1 MFLKVD
7 SVMHLRGYELRIRF
21 NNGVVKDVELGSELY
36 DEEFRAL
43 RDPRLFARVRANER
57 TGALEWP
64 NGADLSPEFLF
75 DVGRSVKPAA

>member
-7 SVMHLRGYELRIRF
+7 SVVHLRNYELRVLF
-21 NNGVVKDVELGSELY
+21 NNGIVKDVELGCELD

-43 RDPRLFARVRANER
+43 RDPRLFARVTANAR

>member
-7 SVMHLRGYELRIRF
+7 SVMHLRAYELRIQF
-21 NNGVVKDVELGSELY
+21 NNGIVKDVELGCELY
-36 DEEFRAL
+36 EGEFAAL
-43 RDPRLFARVRANER
+43 RDPQLFARVRANER

-75 DVGRSVKPAA
+75 DVGKSVKPAA